1 MKALLRV
8 LSSEILKL
16 KRTNAVRMVIVAPLA
31 VLGLVTFLAG
41 NVTTLILNQRVELWL
56 SLTRITLIFWAILMM
71 PLYVTLETALVAGVD
86 HAENHWKTLLS
97 RPVPRW
103 TFYAVKLLVVGVMT
117 LLSMTILVCGIVAAG
132 LILPKLQQDLHFA
145 PVIPIRQI
153 VQKASEVFGL
163 AFLLLAIQHWVS
175 LRWRSFTVSVSFGI
189 VGMVVGYGMLFT
201 ARGGSP
207 GFAIYCPWSFPMM
220 TLVNPPADVTPLL
233 WTSVALGVAW
243 SVVGCWEFSRRDV
256 E

>member
-1 MKALLRV
+1 MKALPRV
-8 LSSEILKL
+8 LSAEILKL
-16 KRTNAVRMVIVAPLA
+16 KRTNALRMVIIAPLA
-31 VLGLVTFLAG
+31 VIALVTFLVG
-41 NVTTLILNQRVELWL
+41 NVTTLILNQRMELWL

-86 HAENHWKTLLS
+86 HAENHWKILIA
-97 RPVPRW
+97 RPIPRW
-103 TFYAVKLLVVGVMT
+103 TFYTVKLFVVGVMT
-117 LLSMTILVCGIVAAG
+117 LLSTAILVCGIVAAG
-132 LILPKLQQDLHFA
+132 LILPKLQHDLHFA

-153 VQKASEVFGL
+153 VQKATEVFGL

-175 LRWRSFTVSVSFGI
+175 LRWRSFTVSVSFGM
-189 VGMVVGYGMLFT
+189 VGIVVGYGLLFT

-220 TLVNPPADVTPLL
+220 ALVNPPADVTPFL
-233 WTSVALGVAW
+233 WISVALGVAW
-243 SVVGCWEFSRRDV
+243 SVAGCWDFSRRDV

>member
-1 MKALLRV
+1 MKALLRA
-8 LSSEILKL
+8 LSAEILKL

-31 VLGLVTFLAG
+31 VIALVTFLAG
-41 NVTTLILNQRVELWL
+41 NVTTLILNQRVEVWL
-56 SLTRITLIFWAILMM
+56 SLARITLIFWAILMM
-71 PLYVTLETALVAGVD
+71 PLYVTLETALVANID
-86 HAENHWKTLLS
+86 HAENHWKILLA

-103 TFYAVKLLVVGVMT
+103 TFYTVKLVVVGVMT
-117 LLSMTILVCGIVAAG
+117 LLSIAILVCGIVAAG
-132 LILPKLQQDLHFA
+132 LILPKIQRDLHFA

-163 AFLLLAIQHWVS
+163 AFLYLAIQHWVS

-220 TLVNPPADVTPLL
+220 TLVNPPADVMPLL
-233 WTSVALGVAW
+233 WISVALGVAW
-243 SVVGCWEFSRRDV
+243 SVAGCWDFCRRDV